1 MGWEEAEGTFGG
13 ELKSESV
20 FLETK
25 LFSRKLNKVSSRESL
40 WRRVV
45 EMGKGSVDLVNA
57 LTGKDLPQAFKAA
70 GLNETSV

>member
-1 MGWEEAEGTFGG
+1 MKMCSFEKEN
-13 ELKSESV
+13 K
-20 FLETK
+20 
-25 LFSRKLNKVSSRESL
+25 FSCQLNKVSSRDSL

-70 GLNETSV
+70 GLNESSV